1 MMILIVFTVMGC
13 SNSAIETEVH
23 STENPDAKEILT
35 INPEADIFQFEG
47 VIYQTGIEWVDAL
60 TLTKG
65 EKVGEIKKRNQTGTN
80 FEDEMANKLPVGVE
94 IYSTHEQ
101 EGPILLVELDGEIL
115 KYYALV
121 EG

>member
-65 EKVGEIKKRNQTGTN
+65 EKVGEIKKEIKQVLISKTKWQTN
-80 FEDEMANKLPVGVE
+80 YQLVWKSIQLMNKK
-94 IYSTHEQ
+94 
-101 EGPILLVELDGEIL
+101 GPF
-115 KYYALV
+115 Y
-121 EG
+121 